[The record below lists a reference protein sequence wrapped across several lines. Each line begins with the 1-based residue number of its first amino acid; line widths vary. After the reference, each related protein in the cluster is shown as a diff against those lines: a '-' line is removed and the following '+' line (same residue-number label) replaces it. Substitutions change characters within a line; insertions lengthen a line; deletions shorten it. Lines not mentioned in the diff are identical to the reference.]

1 MVYRKRSKVFH
12 PSADKSTFEYNDS
25 KPTKPDR
32 GPPATMRTMPGM
44 PRPVFTRSLLAP
56 RHWAAWL
63 GLGVVWLI
71 AQLPY
76 AALLWLGRRLG
87 GLILRVPSARRDIA
101 ETNIALCF
109 PELDK
114 AARRKLVDSNLRD
127 LGLMLVEFA
136 LGWMGSEKK
145 IASIP
150 IVIEGLEHLE
160 QARTNG
166 QGVLLVGGHF
176 SHLELCARLVSQR
189 IRISGMYRKM
199 DSAIFEWAVLRARLD
214 YATTMFDKDD
224 LRGTVKYLRSGGTVW
239 YAPDQDMR
247 SKDSVFVPFFGIPA
261 ATITATHHLA
271 RMSGAVVIPFFHRRL
286 PNNGGYVLRLGA
298 ALDNFPSTDALS
310 DTARVNGCI
319 EQMVREAPEQYLW
332 AHKRFKSRPEGQ
344 PTIY

>member
-1 MVYRKRSKVFH
+1 M
-12 PSADKSTFEYNDS
+12 
-25 KPTKPDR
+25 
-32 GPPATMRTMPGM
+32 GGMPGM
-44 PRPVFTRSLLAP
+44 PRPRFTRSLLAP
-56 RHWAAWL
+56 RHWPAWF
-63 GLGVVWLI
+63 GVAVIWLI

-87 GLILRVPSARRDIA
+87 GLVMRVPSARRHIA

-109 PELDK
+109 PELDA
-114 AARRKLVDSNLRD
+114 AARHRLVDDNLRD
-127 LGLMLVEFA
+127 IGLMLVEFA

-160 QARTNG
+160 GARARG

-199 DSAIFEWAVLRARLD
+199 DSTVFEWVVLRARLS

-224 LRGTVKYLRSGGTVW
+224 LRGTVKYLRSGGTLW

-247 SKDSVFVPFFGIPA
+247 SKDSVFVPFFGVPA

-271 RMSGAVVIPFFHRRL
+271 RLSGAAVIPFFHHRL
-286 PNNGGYVLRLGA
+286 PDGAGYALRLGA
-298 ALDNFPSTDALS
+298 PLTNVPSNDAVL
-310 DTARVNGCI
+310 DTATVNGCI
-319 EQMVREAPEQYLW
+319 EQMVRESPEQYLW
-332 AHKRFKSRPEGQ
+332 VHKRFKSRPEGQ
-344 PTIY
+344 PTLY